1 MECAPKRARGI
12 KVKISVVIPVYFN
25 EDNLVPLYEDM
36 KDKLFSQTQYEW
48 EVMMVNDGSGDNS
61 YGVMRELAAKD
72 DRLKICS
79 LSRNFGS
86 DAAVLCGLSRCTG
99 DCAVVKAA
107 DLQEPTE
114 LVLDMVESWKKGNN
128 VVLAV
133 RKGREEGKIQTMFSN
148 LYYWLVRKTAF
159 PQMPKGGF
167 DVFLLDR
174 KVISVLLQLDERN
187 SAMTGQI
194 LWSGFRTGYVYYTRL
209 QREIGKSRWTLR
221 KKFRLV
227 MDTLFSFSTLPISAV
242 LCIGTVSCVGA
253 LIWAV
258 YVFVCRLM
266 GEIDVEGWTTL
277 FVFNLFS
284 FGVIMLTLGI
294 LGEYLW
300 RTFDASRNRPPYIA
314 EDDCRRERGGS
325 PGDVFTETG
334 TEKGDGENDKGL

>member
-1 MECAPKRARGI
+1 M
-12 KVKISVVIPVYFN
+12 KISVVIPVYFN

-48 EVMMVNDGSGDNS
+48 EIMMVNDGSGDNS

-86 DAAVLCGLSRCTG
+86 DAAVLCGLARCTG

-133 RKGREEGKIQTMFSN
+133 RKGREEGKVQTMFSN

-167 DVFLLDR
+167 DVFWLLRGFLCPSAAGREKQRHDGADLVER
-174 KVISVLLQLDERN
+174 LPDGLCLLYTPAEGDWEKPVDFAQEAAPGHGHAVQLFHP
-187 SAMTGQI
+187 AHFG
-194 LWSGFRTGYVYYTRL
+194 
-209 QREIGKSRWTLR
+209 
-221 KKFRLV
+221 
-227 MDTLFSFSTLPISAV
+227 
-242 LCIGTVSCVGA
+242 GTVHWDGFLRGCPD
-253 LIWAV
+253 
-258 YVFVCRLM
+258 M
-266 GEIDVEGWTTL
+266 GGGCL
-277 FVFNLFS
+277 R
-284 FGVIMLTLGI
+284 VIMLTLGI

-334 TEKGDGENDKGL
+334 TEKGDGENDKDL